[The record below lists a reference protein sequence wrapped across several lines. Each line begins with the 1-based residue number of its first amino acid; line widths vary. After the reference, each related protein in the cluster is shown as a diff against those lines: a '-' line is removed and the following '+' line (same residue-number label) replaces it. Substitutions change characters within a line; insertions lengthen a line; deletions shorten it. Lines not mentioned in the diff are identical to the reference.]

1 MNIKMAVRIPSRL
14 LSCRLRSYISHR
26 TFVSS
31 ASQSEAHNFTMPAM
45 SPTMTEGNIASWKV
59 REGESFSTGD
69 VLLEIETDKATME
82 WESPEDGILTEIYVQ
97 EGGKVNVG
105 DKIAFIGGE
114 GEEPPKKEEKE
125 EKERKPEGKE
135 EGKEKEKPKE
145 EEAKKEDKPEEP
157 KAEKKEGKKPPPTK
171 AEERKK
177 EEKKPEEA
185 RVKASPVARRIAAE
199 LGVDLST
206 VKGTGPEGRVTET
219 DVRATAKSKPA
230 EPGVSPAP
238 KQPTRVQLQ
247 AGESARIQL
256 SGMRKIIAQRLV
268 ESLGPV
274 PHFYLTID
282 VNAGPLMEAREE
294 LKSAGEGTD
303 AAKIT
308 VNDFVLKAAVMAA
321 VKVPRVN
328 ASFDNDAILQYA
340 DVDLG
345 VAVAIEDGLLT
356 PVIRAAQ
363 DKSLREISALAKD
376 LAHRAR
382 NKRMK
387 PEEFQGGTFT
397 VSNLGGLGI
406 DSFSAV
412 INPPQGFI
420 LAVGKVTKIPVVDD
434 CDQVM
439 VGHRM
444 SITMSCDHRAI
455 DGALGAEYLKEL
467 RHLLENPALLMV

>member
-1 MNIKMAVRIPSRL
+1 MPEIQMPKLSDTMA
-14 LSCRLRSYISHR
+14 
-26 TFVSS
+26 
-31 ASQSEAHNFTMPAM
+31 
-45 SPTMTEGNIASWKV
+45 EGTLVSWKKKKGDTV
-59 REGESFSTGD
+59 SAGE
-69 VLLEIETDKATME
+69 VLAEIETDKATME
-82 WESPEDGILTEIYVQ
+82 WESPEDGTLTEIYVE
-97 EGGKVNVG
+97 EGDKVNVG

-114 GEEPPKKEEKE
+114 GEEAPKEEEEKAKEEKE
-125 EKERKPEGKE
+125 EKPEAE
-135 EGKEKEKPKE
+135 EEKE
-145 EEAKKEDKPEEP
+145 EEKEAKPKKEAAKKEPEKKEENPKKEEKPEEP
-157 KAEKKEGKKPPPTK
+157 KAEEKEEQKTVAQK
-171 AEERKK
+171 AEKK
-177 EEKKPEEA
+177 AEAEKPAPKVEKSEEA

-199 LGVDLST
+199 LGVDLAS
-206 VKGTGPEGRVTET
+206 VKGSGPEGRVTET
-219 DVRATAKSKPA
+219 DVRAAAKSKP
-230 EPGVSPAP
+230 PAP
-238 KQPTRVQLQ
+238 KPSAQAAIK

-274 PHFYLTID
+274 PHFYLNID
-282 VNAGPLMEAREE
+282 IDAGPLMEAREE
-294 LKSAGEGTD
+294 LKSAGEGAD

-308 VNDFVLKAAVMAA
+308 VNDFVLRAAVEAA

-328 ASFDNDAILQYA
+328 ASFDGDAILQYG
-340 DVDLG
+340 DIDLG
-345 VAVAIEDGLLT
+345 IAVAIEEGLLT

-363 DKSLREISALAKD
+363 NKSLREISEVAKD

-397 VSNLGGLGI
+397 VSNLGGMGI

-420 LAVGKVTKIPVVDD
+420 LAIGKITKVPVVDD
-434 CDQVM
+434 CDQIV

-444 SITMSCDHRAI
+444 SITMSCDHRVI

-467 RHLLENPALLMV
+467 RHLLENPALLLV

>member
-1 MNIKMAVRIPSRL
+1 MPEIQMPK
-14 LSCRLRSYISHR
+14 LSD
-26 TFVSS
+26 
-31 ASQSEAHNFTMPAM
+31 
-45 SPTMTEGNIASWKV
+45 TMTEGTLVAWKKKKGDEV
-59 REGESFSTGD
+59 SAGE
-69 VLLEIETDKATME
+69 VLAEIETDKATME
-82 WESPEDGILTEIYVQ
+82 WESPEDGTLTEIYVE

-105 DKIAFIGGE
+105 DKIGFIAGE
-114 GEEPPKKEEKE
+114 GEEEAEKKEEEKESAEEKE
-125 EKERKPEGKE
+125 EKESE
-135 EGKEKEKPKE
+135 EAEAKEKEPKKELEKKE
-145 EEAKKEDKPEEP
+145 EKP
-157 KAEKKEGKKPPPTK
+157 KAEKKE
-171 AEERKK
+171 
-177 EEKKPEEA
+177 EKKAAPPKEKPVEAGVSPAPTQPTSASGGPPQREEP

-199 LGVDLST
+199 LGVDLAS

-219 DVRATAKSKPA
+219 DVRAAAKSKITAPQKTPIA
-230 EPGVSPAP
+230 PKPPAP
-238 KQPTRVQLQ
+238 SIK

-268 ESLGPV
+268 ESLGPI
-274 PHFYLTID
+274 PHFYLNID
-282 VNAGPLMEAREE
+282 IDAGPLIEAREE

-308 VNDFVLKAAVMAA
+308 VNDFVLKAAVQAA

-328 ASFDNDAILQYA
+328 ASFDGDAFVQYA

-345 VAVAIEDGLLT
+345 IAVAIEDGLLT

-363 DKSLREISALAKD
+363 DKSLREISELVKD

-397 VSNLGGLGI
+397 VSNLGGMAI
-406 DSFSAV
+406 DSFSGV

-420 LAVGKVTKIPVVDD
+420 LAIGKITKVPVVDD
-434 CDQVM
+434 SDQIV

-444 SITMSCDHRAI
+444 SITMSCDHRVI

-467 RHLLENPALLMV
+467 RHLLENPALLLV

>member
-1 MNIKMAVRIPSRL
+1 MPEIQMPK
-14 LSCRLRSYISHR
+14 LSD
-26 TFVSS
+26 
-31 ASQSEAHNFTMPAM
+31 
-45 SPTMTEGNIASWKV
+45 TMTEGTLVAWKKKKGDQV
-59 REGESFSTGD
+59 SAGE
-69 VLLEIETDKATME
+69 VLAEIETDKATME
-82 WESPEDGILTEIYVQ
+82 WESPEDGTVTEIYVE

-114 GEEPPKKEEKE
+114 GEEAPKEEEKGKEKEEKE
-125 EKERKPEGKE
+125 EKPKAKE
-135 EGKEKEKPKE
+135 EEKKEEKPKKAEPPKE
-145 EEAKKEDKPEEP
+145 EKPKAEEKEEKKAAPP
-157 KAEKKEGKKPPPTK
+157 KAEKKAESEKPVPKVEK
-171 AEERKK
+171 A
-177 EEKKPEEA
+177 EEA

-199 LGVDLST
+199 LGVDLSS

-219 DVRATAKSKPA
+219 DVRAAAKSKPA
-230 EPGVSPAP
+230 APGAKVPAAV
-238 KQPTRVQLQ
+238 K

-256 SGMRKIIAQRLV
+256 SGMRRIIAQRLV

-274 PHFYLTID
+274 PHFYLDID
-282 VNAGPLMEAREE
+282 VDAAPLMEAREE
-294 LKSAGEGTD
+294 LKSAGEDAD

-308 VNDFVLKAAVMAA
+308 VNDFVLKAAVQAA

-328 ASFDNDAILQYA
+328 ASFEGDAIVQYA
-340 DVDLG
+340 DIDLG
-345 VAVAIEDGLLT
+345 IAVAIEDGLLT

-363 DKSLREISALAKD
+363 NKSLREISELAKD

-397 VSNLGGLGI
+397 VSNLGGMGI

-420 LAVGKVTKIPVVDD
+420 LAVGRITKVPVVDD
-434 CDQVM
+434 CDQIT

-444 SITMSCDHRAI
+444 SLTMSCDHRVI

-467 RHLLENPALLMV
+467 RHLLENPALLLV

>member
-1 MNIKMAVRIPSRL
+1 MPEIQMPK
-14 LSCRLRSYISHR
+14 LSD
-26 TFVSS
+26 
-31 ASQSEAHNFTMPAM
+31 
-45 SPTMTEGNIASWKV
+45 TMTEGTLVVWKKKKGDQV
-59 REGESFSTGD
+59 SAGE
-69 VLLEIETDKATME
+69 VLAEIETDKATME
-82 WESPEDGILTEIYVQ
+82 WESPEDGTLTEIYVQ

-114 GEEPPKKEEKE
+114 GEEAPKEEEKKEEKE
-125 EKERKPEGKE
+125 EKPKTEEREQKKAAPPQV
-135 EGKEKEKPKE
+135 EK
-145 EEAKKEDKPEEP
+145 
-157 KAEKKEGKKPPPTK
+157 KAEPVEAGVAPAQPARLPPQ
-171 AEERKK
+171 R
-177 EEKKPEEA
+177 EEA

-199 LGVDLST
+199 LGVDLSS

-219 DVRATAKSKPA
+219 DVRSAAKSKQAAPSAKIPA
-230 EPGVSPAP
+230 AV
-238 KQPTRVQLQ
+238 K

-274 PHFYLTID
+274 PHFYLDIVVD
-282 VNAGPLMEAREE
+282 ASPLMEAREE
-294 LKSAGEGTD
+294 LKSAGEGAD

-308 VNDFVLKAAVMAA
+308 VNDFVLNAAVQAA

-328 ASFDNDAILQYA
+328 ASFDGDAIVQYA
-340 DVDLG
+340 DIDLG
-345 VAVAIEDGLLT
+345 IAVAIEDGLLT

-363 DKSLREISALAKD
+363 NKSLREISELAKD

-397 VSNLGGLGI
+397 VSNLGGMGI

-420 LAVGKVTKIPVVDD
+420 LAVGRITKVPVVDD
-434 CDQVM
+434 CDQII
-439 VGHRM
+439 VGHGM
-444 SITMSCDHRAI
+444 SLTMSCDHRVI

-467 RHLLENPALLMV
+467 RHLLENPALLLV

>member
-1 MNIKMAVRIPSRL
+1 MPK
-14 LSCRLRSYISHR
+14 LSDTMSEGTLVAWKKKKGDQ
-26 TFVSS
+26 VS
-31 ASQSEAHNFTMPAM
+31 A
-45 SPTMTEGNIASWKV
+45 
-59 REGESFSTGD
+59 GE
-69 VLLEIETDKATME
+69 VLAEIETDKATME
-82 WESPEDGILTEIYVQ
+82 WESPEDGTLTDIYVQ

-105 DKIAFIGGE
+105 DKIAFIRGE
-114 GEEPPKKEEKE
+114 GEEASTQEASAQKKGKEPESAGEKENKPQAETEKPAPARAEQEEIAPPQQKRGEGAVSAALDEEKQQ
-125 EKERKPEGKE
+125 KPEPIGRE
-135 EGKEKEKPKE
+135 HEQP
-145 EEAKKEDKPEEP
+145 
-157 KAEKKEGKKPPPTK
+157 
-171 AEERKK
+171 
-177 EEKKPEEA
+177 
-185 RVKASPVARRIAAE
+185 RVKASPVARRIASE
-199 LGVDLST
+199 LGVDLFS

-219 DVRATAKSKPA
+219 DVRAAAKSQPVA
-230 EPGVSPAP
+230 AGVSPAG
-238 KQPTRVQLQ
+238 KQPARLPLQ

-274 PHFYLTID
+274 PHFYLTIEI
-282 VNAGPLMEAREE
+282 NAGPLMEAREE
-294 LKSAGEGTD
+294 LKSAGEGAD

-321 VKVPRVN
+321 AKVPRVN
-328 ASFDNDAILQYA
+328 ASFDKESIVQYA

-356 PVIRAAQ
+356 PVIRDAQ

-397 VSNLGGLGI
+397 ISNLGGMGI

-420 LAVGKVTKIPVVDD
+420 LAVGKITKVPVIDD
-434 CDQVM
+434 CDQLV

-444 SITMSCDHRAI
+444 SITMSCDHRVI

>member
-1 MNIKMAVRIPSRL
+1 MPK
-14 LSCRLRSYISHR
+14 LSDTMSEGTLVAWKKKKGDQ
-26 TFVSS
+26 VS
-31 ASQSEAHNFTMPAM
+31 A
-45 SPTMTEGNIASWKV
+45 
-59 REGESFSTGD
+59 GE
-69 VLLEIETDKATME
+69 VLAEIETDKATME
-82 WESPEDGILTEIYVQ
+82 WESPEDGTLTDIYVQ

-105 DKIAFIGGE
+105 DKIAFIRGE
-114 GEEPPKKEEKE
+114 GEEAPTQEASAQKKGKEPDSAGEKKNKPQAETEKPAPAQAEQEEIAPPQQKRGEGAVSAALDEEKQQ
-125 EKERKPEGKE
+125 KPEPIGRE
-135 EGKEKEKPKE
+135 HEQP
-145 EEAKKEDKPEEP
+145 
-157 KAEKKEGKKPPPTK
+157 
-171 AEERKK
+171 
-177 EEKKPEEA
+177 
-185 RVKASPVARRIAAE
+185 RVKASPVARRIASE
-199 LGVDLST
+199 LGVDLFS

-219 DVRATAKSKPA
+219 DVRAAAKSQPVA
-230 EPGVSPAP
+230 AGVSPAG
-238 KQPTRVQLQ
+238 KQPARLPLQ

-274 PHFYLTID
+274 PHFYLTIEI
-282 VNAGPLMEAREE
+282 NAGPLMEAREE
-294 LKSAGEGTD
+294 LKSAGEGAD

-328 ASFDNDAILQYA
+328 ASFDKESIVQYA

-356 PVIRAAQ
+356 PVIRDAQ

-397 VSNLGGLGI
+397 ISNLGGMGI

-420 LAVGKVTKIPVVDD
+420 LAVGKITKVPVIDD
-434 CDQVM
+434 CDQLV

-444 SITMSCDHRAI
+444 SITMSCDHRVI

>member
-1 MNIKMAVRIPSRL
+1 MPEIQMPK
-14 LSCRLRSYISHR
+14 LSD
-26 TFVSS
+26 
-31 ASQSEAHNFTMPAM
+31 
-45 SPTMTEGNIASWKV
+45 TMTEGTLVAWKKKKGDPV
-59 REGESFSTGD
+59 SAGE
-69 VLLEIETDKATME
+69 VLAEIETDKATME
-82 WESPEDGILTEIYVQ
+82 WESPEDGTLTEIYVQ

-105 DKIAFIGGE
+105 DRIAFIGEE
-114 GEEPPKKEEKE
+114 GEEAPKEGEKEKEKEEKAEKPKAKKEEEKKEEKPKKAEQPKEEKPGTEEKE
-125 EKERKPEGKE
+125 EKKAAPPE
-135 EGKEKEKPKE
+135 
-145 EEAKKEDKPEEP
+145 
-157 KAEKKEGKKPPPTK
+157 AEKKAEAETPAPKIEK
-171 AEERKK
+171 A
-177 EEKKPEEA
+177 EEA
-185 RVKASPVARRIAAE
+185 RVKASPAARRIAAE
-199 LGVDLST
+199 LGVDLSS

-219 DVRATAKSKPA
+219 DVRAAAKSRPA
-230 EPGVSPAP
+230 APGPAVP
-238 KQPTRVQLQ
+238 AAIK

-256 SGMRKIIAQRLV
+256 SGMRRIIAQRLV

-274 PHFYLTID
+274 PHFYLDID
-282 VNAGPLMEAREE
+282 VDAAPLMEAREE

-308 VNDFVLKAAVMAA
+308 VNDFVLKAAVQAA

-328 ASFDNDAILQYA
+328 ASFDGDAIVQYA

-345 VAVAIEDGLLT
+345 IAVAIEDGLLT

-363 DKSLREISALAKD
+363 NKSLREISELAKD

-397 VSNLGGLGI
+397 VSNLGGMGI
-406 DSFSAV
+406 DRFSAV

-420 LAVGKVTKIPVVDD
+420 LAVGKITKVPVVDD
-434 CDQVM
+434 CDQIM

-444 SITMSCDHRAI
+444 SLTMSCDHRVI

-467 RHLLENPALLMV
+467 RHLLENPALLLV

>member
-1 MNIKMAVRIPSRL
+1 MPEIQMPK
-14 LSCRLRSYISHR
+14 LSD
-26 TFVSS
+26 
-31 ASQSEAHNFTMPAM
+31 
-45 SPTMTEGNIASWKV
+45 TMTEGTLIAWKKKKGDQV
-59 REGESFSTGD
+59 SAGE
-69 VLLEIETDKATME
+69 VLAEIETDKATME
-82 WESPEDGILTEIYVQ
+82 WESPEDGTLTEIYVQ

-105 DKIAFIGGE
+105 DKIAFVRGQ
-114 GEEPPKKEEKE
+114 GEEAPKQEAPAQNKKPEAAEEKKPQAE
-125 EKERKPEGKE
+125 TEKPAPAEAAEKETVPPHQQGVGAAVSAARTETTQQKPQAREQ
-135 EGKEKEKPKE
+135 
-145 EEAKKEDKPEEP
+145 KPEEP
-157 KAEKKEGKKPPPTK
+157 
-171 AEERKK
+171 
-177 EEKKPEEA
+177 

-206 VKGTGPEGRVTET
+206 VKGTGPDGRVTET
-219 DVRATAKSKPA
+219 DVRAASKTVIARASGGGATKPQA
-230 EPGVSPAP
+230 QAP
-238 KQPTRVQLQ
+238 SAVKP
-247 AGESARIQL
+247 GESARIQL

-274 PHFYLTID
+274 PHFYLTIEI
-282 VNAGPLMEAREE
+282 NAGPLMEAREE
-294 LKSAGEGTD
+294 LKSAGEGAD

-328 ASFDNDAILQYA
+328 ASFDNDAIVQYA

-363 DKSLREISALAKD
+363 DKPLREISALAKD

-397 VSNLGGLGI
+397 ISNLGGMGI

-444 SITMSCDHRAI
+444 SITMSCDHRVI

>member
-1 MNIKMAVRIPSRL
+1 MPEIQMPK
-14 LSCRLRSYISHR
+14 LSD
-26 TFVSS
+26 
-31 ASQSEAHNFTMPAM
+31 
-45 SPTMTEGNIASWKV
+45 TMTEGTLVAWKKKKGDQV
-59 REGESFSTGD
+59 SAGE
-69 VLLEIETDKATME
+69 VLAEIETDKATME
-82 WESPEDGILTEIYVQ
+82 WESPEDGTLTEIYVQ

-105 DKIAFIGGE
+105 DKIGFIRGE
-114 GEEPPKKEEKE
+114 GEEAPKQEAATQKKKTEAVPEKKPQAETEKPAPAEATEKE
-125 EKERKPEGKE
+125 TAPPQQKDAGAAVSAARVETTQPKPQPREQ
-135 EGKEKEKPKE
+135 
-145 EEAKKEDKPEEP
+145 
-157 KAEKKEGKKPPPTK
+157 
-171 AEERKK
+171 
-177 EEKKPEEA
+177 KPEEA
-185 RVKASPVARRIAAE
+185 RVKASPVARRVAAE

-206 VKGTGPEGRVTET
+206 VKGTGPDGRVTET
-219 DVRATAKSKPA
+219 DVRAAAKSVAAGVDRGGAKPA
-230 EPGVSPAP
+230 IKTPAP
-238 KQPTRVQLQ
+238 VRS
-247 AGESARIQL
+247 GESARIQL
-256 SGMRKIIAQRLV
+256 SGMRKVIAQRLA

-282 VNAGPLMEAREE
+282 INAGPLMESREE
-294 LKSAGEGTD
+294 LKSAGEGAD

-328 ASFDNDAILQYA
+328 ASFDNDAIVQYA

-420 LAVGKVTKIPVVDD
+420 LAVGKVTKTPVVDD
-434 CDQVM
+434 CDQVT

-444 SITMSCDHRAI
+444 SITMSCDHRVI

>member
-1 MNIKMAVRIPSRL
+1 MPEIQMPK
-14 LSCRLRSYISHR
+14 LSD
-26 TFVSS
+26 
-31 ASQSEAHNFTMPAM
+31 
-45 SPTMTEGNIASWKV
+45 TMTEGTLVAWKKKKGDKV
-59 REGESFSTGD
+59 SAGE
-69 VLLEIETDKATME
+69 VLAEIETDKATME
-82 WESPEDGILTEIYVQ
+82 WEAPEDGMLTEIYVE

-114 GEEPPKKEEKE
+114 DEEA
-125 EKERKPEGKE
+125 
-135 EGKEKEKPKE
+135 PKE
-145 EEAKKEDKPEEP
+145 EAP
-157 KAEKKEGKKPPPTK
+157 A
-171 AEERKK
+171 KK
-177 EEKKPEEA
+177 EEKKPEEAKATKKEPEKKEEKKKPEEREEKASTAEKKEEKEVDKKSEAEVEKPAPKIDKGEEA

-199 LGVDLST
+199 LGVDLSS
-206 VKGTGPEGRVTET
+206 VNGTGPEGRVTET
-219 DVRATAKSKPA
+219 DVRSAAKSKTTSAPQKPA
-230 EPGVSPAP
+230 AVAKPASTV
-238 KQPTRVQLQ
+238 K
-247 AGESARIQL
+247 AGEGARIQL

-274 PHFYLTID
+274 PHFYLNID
-282 VNAGPLMEAREE
+282 IDAGPLMAAREE
-294 LKSAGEGTD
+294 LKSAGEDAD

-308 VNDFVLKAAVMAA
+308 VNDFVLKAAVQAA

-328 ASFDNDAILQYA
+328 ASFDGDTILQYA

-345 VAVAIEDGLLT
+345 IAVAIEDGLLT

-363 DKSLREISALAKD
+363 NKSLREISELAKD

-397 VSNLGGLGI
+397 VSNLGGMGI
-406 DSFSAV
+406 DSFFAI

-420 LAVGKVTKIPVVDD
+420 LSVGLITKTAVVDD
-434 CDQVM
+434 SDQIV

-444 SITMSCDHRAI
+444 NLGMSCDHRVI

-467 RHLLENPALLMV
+467 RHLLENPALLLV

>member
-1 MNIKMAVRIPSRL
+1 MPEIQMPK
-14 LSCRLRSYISHR
+14 LSD
-26 TFVSS
+26 
-31 ASQSEAHNFTMPAM
+31 
-45 SPTMTEGNIASWKV
+45 TMTEGTLIAWKKKKGDQV
-59 REGESFSTGD
+59 SAGE
-69 VLLEIETDKATME
+69 VLAEIETDKATME
-82 WESPEDGILTEIYVQ
+82 WESPEDGTLTEIYVE

-114 GEEPPKKEEKE
+114 GEEAPKEEDKEEAKAEKSPTDEKEKEEKPEAKEKETEEEKPKKEEKLKAEEKE
-125 EKERKPEGKE
+125 EKE
-135 EGKEKEKPKE
+135 
-145 EEAKKEDKPEEP
+145 AEP
-157 KAEKKEGKKPPPTK
+157 AKAEKKTEAEKPAPRIEK
-171 AEERKK
+171 A
-177 EEKKPEEA
+177 EEA

-199 LGVDLST
+199 LGVDLSS

-219 DVRATAKSKPA
+219 DVRSTAKSKQGAPSAKIPA
-230 EPGVSPAP
+230 AV
-238 KQPTRVQLQ
+238 K

-274 PHFYLTID
+274 PHFYLDID
-282 VNAGPLMEAREE
+282 IDASPLMEAREE
-294 LKSAGEGTD
+294 LKSAGEGADT
-303 AAKIT
+303 AKIT
-308 VNDFVLKAAVMAA
+308 VNDFVLKAAVQAA

-328 ASFDNDAILQYA
+328 ASFDGDAIVQYA
-340 DVDLG
+340 DIDLG
-345 VAVAIEDGLLT
+345 IAVAIEDGLLT

-363 DKSLREISALAKD
+363 NKSLREISELAKD

-397 VSNLGGLGI
+397 VSNLGGMGI

-420 LAVGKVTKIPVVDD
+420 LAIGRITKVPVVDD
-434 CDQVM
+434 CDQII
-439 VGHRM
+439 VGHHM
-444 SITMSCDHRAI
+444 SLTMSCDHRVI

-467 RHLLENPALLMV
+467 RHLLENPALLLV